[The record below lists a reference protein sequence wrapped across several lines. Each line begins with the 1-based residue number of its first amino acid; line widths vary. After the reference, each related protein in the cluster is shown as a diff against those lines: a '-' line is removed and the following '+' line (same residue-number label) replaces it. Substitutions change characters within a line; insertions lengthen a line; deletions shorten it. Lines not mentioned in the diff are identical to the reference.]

1 MAGLD
6 LARWQGAALSR
17 ALAAGL
23 LVLLTGCA
31 VPPATPPG
39 TPAPQPL
46 SALAP
51 SQELVAEPVAKVE
64 LPSVPERLT
73 ALAKRLLA
81 KLKKQAPA
89 PAAAVEAE
97 PQPKPESEVNEKYRL
112 TGEAALELER
122 GRASW
127 YGGRFHGQRTASGEP
142 YDKYAL
148 TAAHKTLPFGT
159 IVRVRSLKLGR
170 EVDVRINDRGPFA
183 PGRVID
189 VSQAAAEALGLTS
202 AGVADVSLNLAES
215 NLAESNVLQAEERQ
229 PRRKAA
235 SAKAKAGKDKGQA
248 SKDKA
253 SKDKARSKDK
263 RVGAKAK
270 PQASKPR

>member
-1 MAGLD
+1 MAGRD
-6 LARWQGAALSR
+6 LARRPGALSR

-23 LVLLTGCA
+23 LALLTGCA
-31 VPPATPPG
+31 TQTAAPPP
-39 TPAPQPL
+39 PL

-51 SQELVAEPVAKVE
+51 SQALVAEPVAKVE

-89 PAAAVEAE
+89 PAAEAE
-97 PQPKPESEVNEKYRL
+97 PQPEPESTVGEKYRL
-112 TGEAALELER
+112 TGEDALELER

-127 YGGRFHGQRTASGEP
+127 YGGRFHGQLTANGER

-189 VSQAAAEALGLTS
+189 VSQAAAEALGLKGS
-202 AGVADVSLNLAES
+202 GVAEVSLNLAES
-215 NLAESNVLQAEERQ
+215 NLAYADELL
-229 PRRKAA
+229 PRSKAA
-235 SAKAKAGKDKGQA
+235 KVRAGKDKA
-248 SKDKA
+248 RDKA
-253 SKDKARSKDK
+253 KGRSKDK
-263 RVGAKAK
+263 RAGAKAK
-270 PQASKPR
+270 PQGSKRH